1 MFCEITFNLQ
11 NQLKFQVIENHVK
24 IFIVSQLV
32 NYFETCRMSS
42 LCDVETKEDIY
53 IKGRLLEKAFHKK
66 E

>member
-24 IFIVSQLV
+24 IFVSQLV
-32 NYFETCRMSS
+32 NYFETCGMSS